1 MKVVLGMSGGGDSS
15 GSAALLLTQGYEVIG
30 ITMKLRDEVSPDAQ
44 SIAEHLGISHYV
56 MDLSSEFKKKIV
68 DYFISEYSI
77 GRTPNPCV
85 RCNEY
90 IKFEALLKKASEL
103 GADFI
108 ATGHY
113 AKIEPNGKKYILK
126 KGNALKKEQS
136 YFLARL
142 PQRILSKTLFP
153 LGDYTKVQVIEI
165 AKELGLTVTKP
176 ESQEICFIPNS
187 NYTKF
192 LHERIPSKDG
202 NIVNKN
208 GKILGRHTGIW
219 SYTIGQRKRI
229 GKPRDKPFYVTH
241 INANDKTVIVGD
253 EEDLYSNRLVAD
265 NLNFLSDLNEKTFE
279 TQVKIRYQHNPACA
293 NLTLQDNGKAL
304 VKFKE
309 PQRAI
314 TPGQLAVFY
323 QEDIVLGSGW
333 IK

>member
-1 MKVVLGMSGGGDSS
+1 MKVVLGMSGGVDSS
-15 GSAALLLTQGYEVIG
+15 VSAALLLTQGYEVIG

-153 LGDYTKVQVIEI
+153 LGD
-165 AKELGLTVTKP
+165 
-176 ESQEICFIPNS
+176 
-187 NYTKF
+187 
-192 LHERIPSKDG
+192 
-202 NIVNKN
+202 
-208 GKILGRHTGIW
+208 
-219 SYTIGQRKRI
+219 
-229 GKPRDKPFYVTH
+229 
-241 INANDKTVIVGD
+241 
-253 EEDLYSNRLVAD
+253 
-265 NLNFLSDLNEKTFE
+265 
-279 TQVKIRYQHNPACA
+279 
-293 NLTLQDNGKAL
+293 
-304 VKFKE
+304 
-309 PQRAI
+309 
-314 TPGQLAVFY
+314 
-323 QEDIVLGSGW
+323 
-333 IK
+333 